1 MGVADEN
8 NVQHHDDATARK
20 AATTTNPS
28 SQQHHHHEG
37 EDQEISR
44 LPTHTSTHPT
54 GPKTA
59 ILHLAKTLTT
69 RSNATLTNPGPPPDG
84 GLTAWTQAIMGHFV
98 ILNTWGM
105 IATFGV
111 FQQYY
116 TLHLSLEP
124 SAVSWIG
131 SVQMLGHFSL
141 GMLTGR
147 AFDAGFFYWSIVP
160 GMLLSCLGI
169 FLTSLSGSYW
179 QFFLTQGVLVGVG
192 NGMQF
197 APTLGLVSTY
207 FSRNRSVA
215 LAIMASGSATGG
227 LVYPSLA
234 RQLIPRV
241 GFEWAVRIM
250 GFMMLAMGVC
260 YCALLK
266 PRLPPRKTGPV
277 LELAAFKEMPYSVY
291 LLGVFLIAL
300 GQYFAFYY
308 ISSFAVDVLGLEY
321 GASINVL
328 LVLNGVGVLGR
339 MVPSFFADK
348 YTGPYNILIP
358 FCFVSAFVLFFWPLV
373 RSEAGLYAW
382 AVCYGFFV
390 AGFQGIF
397 PAAMTTL
404 TTDMSKVGTRNGQ
417 GLAVVGLGTFIGPP
431 IAGALIQSAGG
442 RYLGAQVFAGV
453 AVLVGSCVLVWGR
466 WCITGKTFRVRV

>member
-1 MGVADEN
+1 
-8 NVQHHDDATARK
+8 
-20 AATTTNPS
+20 
-28 SQQHHHHEG
+28 
-37 EDQEISR
+37 
-44 LPTHTSTHPT
+44 
-54 GPKTA
+54 
-59 ILHLAKTLTT
+59 
-69 RSNATLTNPGPPPDG
+69 
-84 GLTAWTQAIMGHFV
+84 MGHFV

-105 IATFGV
+105 IASFGV

-116 TLHLSLEP
+116 TSQLGLEA

-131 SVQMLGHFSL
+131 SFQMLGHFSL

-147 AFDAGFFYWSIVP
+147 AFDAGFFYWSLVP
-160 GMLLSCLGI
+160 GMLLSALGI
-169 FLTSLSGSYW
+169 FLTSLCRTYW
-179 QFFLTQGVLVGVG
+179 QFFLAQGVLVGVG

-207 FSRNRSVA
+207 FHRNRSVA

-227 LVYPSLA
+227 LVYPTLA
-234 RQLIPRV
+234 RQLLPRI
-241 GFEWAVRIM
+241 GFAWTVRVM
-250 GFMMLAMGVC
+250 GFIMLGVGTC
-260 YCALLK
+260 YSALLK

-277 LELAAFKEMPYSVY
+277 FEVAAFREIPYSVF

-308 ISSFAVDVLGLEY
+308 VSSFAVNVLGLPY
-321 GASINVL
+321 DTSVNVL

-339 MVPSFFADK
+339 LVPSFFADK

-358 FCFVSAFVLFFWPLV
+358 FCFVSALVLFFWPLV
-373 RSEAGLYAW
+373 TTEARLYAW

-404 TTDMSKVGTRNGQ
+404 TTDMTKVGTRNGQ

-431 IAGALIQSAGG
+431 IAGALIQSDGG
-442 RYLGAQVFAGV
+442 RYLVAQVFAGV

-466 WCITGKTFRVRV
+466 WCITGKTFRIRV